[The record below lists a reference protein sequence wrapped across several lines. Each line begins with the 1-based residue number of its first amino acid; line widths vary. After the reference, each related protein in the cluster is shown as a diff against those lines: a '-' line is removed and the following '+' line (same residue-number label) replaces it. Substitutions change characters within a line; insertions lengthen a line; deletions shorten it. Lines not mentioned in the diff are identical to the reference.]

1 MNMSETKDKIF
12 KGGAFLIDE
21 LTGEDIITPEDL
33 TDEHKMIAKTTEDYV
48 VNEVL
53 PLVDKLENHE
63 FDYSVELL
71 KKAGELGL
79 LGADVPEAYGGLGLD
94 KISSSLI
101 TEKMS
106 RAGGFSV
113 THGAHVG
120 IGSLPIVFFGNKEQ
134 KEKYLPKLATGDLL
148 AAYALTEPGSG
159 SDALG
164 AKTTAKLNE
173 AGTHYIL
180 NGEKQWITN
189 SAFAD
194 VFIVYAKI
202 DGEHFTAFIVE
213 RDYPGVSTGVEEQ
226 KMGIKSSSTRT
237 LILEDA
243 EVPVEN
249 LLGEKG
255 RGHIIAF
262 NILNVGRYK
271 LAVGGVG
278 GSKRALEL
286 SAKYVNERKQ
296 FNVPISSFSLTQSKL
311 ATMASEIYANESAV
325 YRTVGLFEQRMG
337 ALTDEQLEDGREI
350 ARAIAEYQI
359 ECSITKYMATELLDR
374 TADEAVQ
381 LHGGYGFMQEYEVE
395 RIYRDSR
402 INRIFEGT
410 NEINRLLVPGTLLK
424 KALKGE
430 LPLLQKAQGLQEELM
445 MMMPE
450 EVGSEPL
457 EQEKHLVRN
466 SKKIALL
473 GAGIAAQKYMQKI
486 EKEQEVLVHLA
497 NMVGEI
503 FNMES
508 AVLRTEKAISKS
520 GLEKNEQKLLYT
532 QVYVQE
538 AFNRIEAAAKE
549 VLIAVEEGDSLR
561 MMLSALRKLTRHN
574 PTNVIAKKRE
584 IAKSIIESEKYIV

>member
-1 MNMSETKDKIF
+1 MSETKDKIF

-350 ARAIAEYQI
+350 ACAIAEYQI

>member
-1 MNMSETKDKIF
+1 MSETKDKLF
-12 KGGAFLIDE
+12 KGGGFLVED
-21 LTGEDIITPEDL
+21 LTGEDVITPEDFSE
-33 TDEHKMIAKTTEDYV
+33 EHHMIAKTTEDFV
-48 VNEVL
+48 AGEVL
-53 PLVDKLENHE
+53 PKVDNLENHE
-63 FDYSVELL
+63 FEHSVDLL

-79 LGADVPEAYGGLGLD
+79 LGADVPEEYGGLGLD

-101 TEKMS
+101 TEKFS

-120 IGSLPIVFFGNKEQ
+120 IGSLPIVFFGNDEQ
-134 KEKYLPKLATGDLL
+134 KEKYLPKLATGELL
-148 AAYALTEPGSG
+148 AAYALTEPSSG

-164 AKTTAKLNE
+164 AKATAKLNE

-202 DGEHFTAFIVE
+202 DGEHFSAFIVE
-213 RDYPGVSTGVEEQ
+213 REFPGVSTGPEEK

-237 LILEDA
+237 LVLEDA

-271 LAVGGVG
+271 LAIGGVG
-278 GSKRALEL
+278 GAKQGIEL
-286 SAKYVNERKQ
+286 ATKYVNERKQ
-296 FNVPISSFSLTQSKL
+296 FDTPISSFPLTQEKL
-311 ATMASEIYANESAV
+311 GTMAAETYANESSV

-337 ALTDEQLEDGREI
+337 ALTDEQLKDGREV

-359 ECSITKYMATELLDR
+359 ECSMNKYMATELLDYV
-374 TADEAVQ
+374 ADEAVQ
-381 LHGGYGFMQEYEVE
+381 MHGGYGFMQEYEVE
-395 RIYRDSR
+395 RMYRDSR

-424 KALKGE
+424 KAMKGE
-430 LPLLQKAQGLQEELM
+430 LPLFEKAQSLQEEIM

-450 EVGSEPL
+450 EVGTEAL
-457 EQEKHLVRN
+457 EQEKHLLTN
-466 SKKIALL
+466 AKKIVLL
-473 GAGIAAQKYMQKI
+473 GAGLAAQKYMKKI
-486 EKEQEVLVHLA
+486 ENEQEILA
-497 NMVGEI
+497 NLADMVAEVY
-503 FNMES
+503 NME
-508 AVLRTEKAISKS
+508 AAILRTEKAIGKS
-520 GLEKNEQKLLYT
+520 GEDKNKQKLLYT
-532 QVYVQE
+532 QVYAQE
-538 AFNRIEAAAKE
+538 AFNRIEADAKE
-549 VLIAVEEGDSLR
+549 ILIAVEEGDSLR
-561 MMLSALRKLTRHN
+561 MMLSSLRKLTRHT

-584 IAKSIIESEKYIV
+584 IAAKIIEEEKYVV